1 MRIADWHQGTRDE
14 RGALVLSSRQLLSLI
29 HQLPEDSEFKTH
41 APPPFGRDGDWTV
54 MQKIAAETHNEL
66 AAYRA
71 SQYAGTPH
79 EYMYT
84 KYSSPLDSRRQ
95 HELDS
100 AENEFIESAREEL
113 LDDVFGDQ

>member
-1 MRIADWHQGTRDE
+1 MRR
-14 RGALVLSSRQLLSLI
+14 RRLGATATGRSCRRS
-29 HQLPEDSEFKTH
+29 
-41 APPPFGRDGDWTV
+41 PPR
-54 MQKIAAETHNEL
+54 HNEL

-71 SQYAGTPH
+71 SKYTGTPH

-84 KYSSPLDSRRQ
+84 KYSSPLASRRQ

-113 LDDVFGDQ
+113 LEDALATNDQEVNHVRADTHRGRR